1 MNGLHWFN
9 FCSNEWNLEGQLF
22 AWMSNE
28 PEVKSVYD
36 LKVSWLNKW
45 DLSASF
51 TEIQPEYWL
60 LDWTEAHEISE
71 FLVYDFL

>member
-1 MNGLHWFN
+1 
-9 FCSNEWNLEGQLF
+9 
-22 AWMSNE
+22 MSNE